1 MNRDWVNEQGHRTKK
16 TPTSLLLKPDLSFH
30 SFGYKAEEKYCNLKN
45 VYEEKEYWFFQHFKM
60 CLHNDEVSVLET
72 VTLFQTHTHTQKKTN
87 KRKTNKQTKAH
98 TRTLGEKARKETNN
112 YFTHISGTNA
122 DSKTIH

>member
-16 TPTSLLLKPDLSFH
+16 TPTSLLLKPDLSFD

-72 VTLFQTHTHTQKKTN
+72 VTLFPTKT
-87 KRKTNKQTKAH
+87 KTNKQTNKKRTH
-98 TRTLGEKARKETNN
+98 TRTRSMHPNKQLLHSCFQVWMKVATTYTKKKSN
-112 YFTHISGTNA
+112 SL
-122 DSKTIH
+122 

>member
-16 TPTSLLLKPDLSFH
+16 TPTSLLLKPDLSFD

-60 CLHNDEVSVLET
+60 CLHNDEVSAFET
-72 VTLFQTHTHTQKKTN
+72 VTLFAMQ
-87 KRKTNKQTKAH
+87 RKETNKQTKSTHTHTHTHTH
-98 TRTLGEKARKETNN
+98 TRRRSMHPMKQLLHLC
-112 YFTHISGTNA
+112 F
-122 DSKTIH
+122 